1 MSAKASLRIFLWFA
15 FGCLMGADVF
25 AGWDHGNAG
34 DAVASE
40 FILTGRDVLQ
50 RLELLFQNNKP
61 VFDTANLRV
70 AIMATEVVSED
81 HVDLDGH
88 ERDAVNYYPSKR
100 LIKVNRSRWSD
111 LRRSTE
117 TKARL
122 RLVLH
127 EYLWISGVDDT
138 NFVHSE
144 HLIELLNIG
153 NYSPSI
159 WWNPVNPANYV
170 NATLSFAPGD
180 CSFQPGKLNVKLS
193 EETLL
198 MESVG
203 HCTEEAYR
211 KVQIVKSTGI
221 TPASSQARG
230 LFHKYEISV
239 FDKAQNLKGEMVFE
253 PEWGA
258 CLLPENGACQV
269 SGKMTIGGVEF
280 VFWFLRN

>member
-1 MSAKASLRIFLWFA
+1 MKNLISISIAMGILLSAFNAVA
-15 FGCLMGADVF
+15 T
-25 AGWDHGNAG
+25 GWDHGNAG

-40 FILTGRDVLQ
+40 FILTGRDLLQ
-50 RLELLFQNNKP
+50 RLELLYENNKP
-61 VFDTANLRV
+61 LFDTTNLRTAV
-70 AIMATEVVSED
+70 MATTVVSED
-81 HVDLDGH
+81 HIMLDGY
-88 ERDAVNYYPSKR
+88 ERDAVNFYPTQR
-100 LIKVNRSRWSD
+100 LIKVSRSRWND

-117 TKARL
+117 TKSRL

-144 HLIELLNIG
+144 HLIELLNIS

-170 NATLSFAPGD
+170 SVALSFAPQG
-180 CSFQPGKLNVKLS
+180 CSIQPGKFNVKLS
-193 EETLL
+193 AETAVL
-198 MESVG
+198 ESTG
-203 HCTEEAYR
+203 NCKEAYR
-211 KVQIVKSTGI
+211 KVQIVKTAGV
-221 TPASSQARG
+221 TPASSNARG
-230 LFHKYEISV
+230 LFHKYDITV
-239 FDKAQNLKGEMVFE
+239 FDNTQAMKGELIFE

-269 SGKMTIGGVEF
+269 SGKMTLGGVEL

>member
-1 MSAKASLRIFLWFA
+1 MMTKIPVWIVSVMTFISPLA
-15 FGCLMGADVF
+15 F
-25 AGWDHGNAG
+25 AGWDNGNAG

-50 RLELLFQNNKP
+50 RLELLFDDNKP
-61 VFDTANLRV
+61 VFDTANLRT
-70 AIMATEVVSED
+70 AITATEVVSED
-81 HVDLDGH
+81 HVLLNGY
-88 ERDAVNYYPSKR
+88 ERDAVNYYPTRR
-100 LIKVNRSRWSD
+100 LIKVNRSRWVQ

-127 EYLWISGVDDT
+127 EYLWISGIDDT
-138 NFVHSE
+138 NFAHSE
-144 HLIELLNIG
+144 RLIELLNIV

-170 NATLSFAPGD
+170 NAKLSFSPED
-180 CSFQPGKLNVKLS
+180 CAFQAGKMDVKLS
-193 EETLL
+193 EETLV
-198 MESVG
+198 METTG
-203 HCTEEAYR
+203 DCKAAYR
-211 KVQIVKSTGI
+211 KLQIVKSTGV
-221 TPASSQARG
+221 TPASSNARG
-230 LFHKYEISV
+230 LFHKYEITV
-239 FDKAQNLKGEMVFE
+239 FDNTQTVKGEMTFE

-269 SGKMTIGGVEF
+269 SGKMTMGGVEF

>member
-1 MSAKASLRIFLWFA
+1 MRIKFSAWIAIAVTFLSSQGHA
-15 FGCLMGADVF
+15 V
-25 AGWDHGNAG
+25 GWDHGNAG
-34 DAVASE
+34 DTVSSE

-50 RLELLFQNNKP
+50 RLELLFENNKP
-61 VFDTANLRV
+61 VFDTANLRA
-70 AIMATEVVSED
+70 AIMTTEVVSEE
-81 HVDLDGH
+81 HVFLNGH
-88 ERDAVNYYPSKR
+88 ERDAVNYYPTKR
-100 LIKVNRSRWSD
+100 LIKVNRSRWTE

-144 HLIELLNIG
+144 HLIELLKVS

-170 NATLSFAPGD
+170 NANLSFAPQG
-180 CSFQPGKLNVKLS
+180 CAFQAGQLNVKLS
-193 EETLL
+193 EETLT
-198 MESVG
+198 MEPTGDCKES
-203 HCTEEAYR
+203 YR
-211 KVQIVKSTGI
+211 KLQIVKQTGV
-221 TPASSQARG
+221 TPPSSNARG
-230 LFHKYEISV
+230 LFHKFEIKV
-239 FDKAQNLKGEMVFE
+239 FDSTQNIKGEMIFE

-258 CLLPENGACQV
+258 CLLPEKGSCQV
-269 SGKMTIGGVEF
+269 SGKMTIGGVEI

>member
-1 MSAKASLRIFLWFA
+1 MISRWMAIAIIFLSSQVLA
-15 FGCLMGADVF
+15 

-34 DAVASE
+34 DTVSSE

-50 RLELLFQNNKP
+50 RLELLFENSKP
-61 VFDTANLRV
+61 VFDTTNLRA
-70 AIMATEVVSED
+70 AIMTTEVVSED
-81 HVDLDGH
+81 HVILDGY
-88 ERDAVNYYPSKR
+88 ERDAVNYYPTKR
-100 LIKVNRSRWSD
+100 LIKVNRTRWMD

-144 HLIELLNIG
+144 HLIELLNVG

-170 NATLSFAPGD
+170 KANLSFAPGG
-180 CSFQPGKLNVKLS
+180 CAFQPGKLDVKLS
-193 EETLL
+193 EETLV
-198 MESVG
+198 METVG
-203 HCTEEAYR
+203 DCGESYR
-211 KVQIVKSTGI
+211 QLQIVKQTGV
-221 TPASSQARG
+221 TPPSSNARG
-230 LFHKYEISV
+230 LFHKYEITV
-239 FDKAQNLKGEMVFE
+239 FDKMKKVRGEMIFE

-258 CLLPENGACQV
+258 CLLPEKGTCQV
-269 SGKMTIGGVEF
+269 SGKMTLGGVEI

>member
-1 MSAKASLRIFLWFA
+1 MKLLLTLALILTGPLA
-15 FGCLMGADVF
+15 F

-50 RLELLFQNNKP
+50 RLELLFENNKP
-61 VFDTANLRV
+61 VFDTANLRT
-70 AIMATEVVSED
+70 AITATEVVSEE
-81 HVDLDGH
+81 HVMLDGY
-88 ERDAVNYYPSKR
+88 ERDAVNFYPTKR
-100 LIKVNRSRWSD
+100 LIKVNRSRWTD

-138 NFVHSE
+138 NFTTSE

-170 NATLSFAPGD
+170 KAGLSFAPEG
-180 CSFQPGKLNVKLS
+180 CAFQAGNLDLKKS
-193 EETLL
+193 EETLV
-198 MESVG
+198 METRG
-203 HCTEEAYR
+203 DCKDAYR
-211 KVQIVKSTGI
+211 KLQIVKSTGV
-221 TPASSQARG
+221 TPASSNARG
-230 LFHKYEISV
+230 LFHKYEITV
-239 FDKAQNLKGEMVFE
+239 FDNAQAVKGEMTFE

-258 CLLPENGACQV
+258 CLLPEKGACQV
-269 SGKMTIGGVEF
+269 SGKMTIGGVEI

>member
-1 MSAKASLRIFLWFA
+1 MKKIFLLSLFVVT
-15 FGCLMGADVF
+15 CLRSSLVF
-25 AGWDHGNAG
+25 AVGWDHGNAG
-34 DAVASE
+34 DAVSSE

-50 RLELLFQNNKP
+50 RLEMLFENDKQAY
-61 VFDTANLRV
+61 DTTNLRIAV
-70 AIMATEVVSED
+70 MNTEVVSEER
-81 HVDLDGH
+81 VMLKGH
-88 ERDAVNYYPSKR
+88 ERDAVNYYPEKR
-100 LIKVNRSRWSD
+100 LIKVSRTRWND

-144 HLIELLNIG
+144 RLIELLNIS

-159 WWNPVNPANYV
+159 LWNPVNPANYI
-170 NATLSFAPGD
+170 NATLSFAPANCTFEPGQLNIKASEEVLLLKASGD
-180 CSFQPGKLNVKLS
+180 CK
-193 EETLL
+193 
-198 MESVG
+198 
-203 HCTEEAYR
+203 EAYR
-211 KVQIVKSTGI
+211 EVKIVKSTGV
-221 TPASSQARG
+221 TPASSNARG
-230 LFHKYEISV
+230 LFHKYEITV
-239 FDKAQNLKGEMVFE
+239 FDSQQVVKGEMIFE

-269 SGKMTIGGVEF
+269 SGKMTIGGVVL

>member
-1 MSAKASLRIFLWFA
+1 MRWIVSLIMLICPSA
-15 FGCLMGADVF
+15 F
-25 AGWDHGNAG
+25 AGWDSGNAG

-50 RLELLFQNNKP
+50 RLELLFDNNKP
-61 VFDTANLRV
+61 VFDTANLRA
-70 AIMATEVVSED
+70 AIMATEVVSEE
-81 HVDLDGH
+81 HVMLNGY
-88 ERDAVNYYPSKR
+88 ERDAVNYYPAKR
-100 LIKVNRSRWSD
+100 LIKVNRSRWTD
-111 LRRSTE
+111 LRRSTA

-159 WWNPVNPANYV
+159 WWNPVNPVNYV
-170 NATLSFAPGD
+170 KASLNFAPEG
-180 CSFQPGKLNVKLS
+180 CAFQAGKLDVKVS

-198 MESVG
+198 METTGDCKES
-203 HCTEEAYR
+203 YR
-211 KVQIVKSTGI
+211 QVQIVKTTGI
-221 TPASSQARG
+221 TPASSNARG
-230 LFHKYEISV
+230 LFHKYEIKV
-239 FDKAQNLKGEMVFE
+239 FDSAKVVRGEMTFE

-258 CLLPENGACQV
+258 CLLPEKGACQV
-269 SGKMTIGGVEF
+269 SGKMTVGGVAF

>member
-1 MSAKASLRIFLWFA
+1 MIKISVWIVNLVIFMSSLA
-15 FGCLMGADVF
+15 F

-50 RLELLFQNNKP
+50 RVELLFENNKP
-61 VFDTANLRV
+61 LFDSANLRT
-70 AIMATEVVSED
+70 AILATEVVSED
-81 HVDLDGH
+81 HVLLDGY
-88 ERDAVNYYPSKR
+88 ERDAVNYYPTKS
-100 LIKVNRSRWSD
+100 LIKVNRSRWRD

-117 TKARL
+117 TKTRL
-122 RLVLH
+122 RVVLH

-138 NFVHSE
+138 NFKHSE
-144 HLIELLNIG
+144 HLIELLSVS

-159 WWNPVNPANYV
+159 WWNPVNPANYINV
-170 NATLSFAPGD
+170 SLSFAPEG
-180 CSFQPGKLNVKLS
+180 CGFQAGKLNVKLS
-193 EETLL
+193 VETLV
-198 MESVG
+198 METTG
-203 HCTEEAYR
+203 DCKGAYR

-221 TPASSQARG
+221 TPASSNARG
-230 LFHKYEISV
+230 LFHKYEIIV
-239 FDKAQNLKGEMVFE
+239 LDKTQTVKGEMTFE